1 MINCAQ
7 IFILHTTKI
16 FAQKYV
22 KQIHDILYLFQSTKI
37 DSIHFFQY
45 IVLLSCRNVDK
56 LFVISVFF
64 RKNYIQISKCKQN
77 TKMSAINRN
86 YDVNSIYLRYCNSN
100 LNEIDIVV
108 IVSEH
113 L

>member
-1 MINCAQ
+1 MS
-7 IFILHTTKI
+7 
-16 FAQKYV
+16 AQKYV

-37 DSIHFFQY
+37 DFIHFFQY
-45 IVLLSCRNVDK
+45 IVLLSCRNDDK

-64 RKNYIQISKCKQN
+64 RKNYIQISNCKQN
-77 TKMSAINRN
+77 TKMSAVNRN

-100 LNEIDIVV
+100 LNVIDIVV

>member
-7 IFILHTTKI
+7 IFILHTTKMS
-16 FAQKYV
+16 AQKYV
-22 KQIHDILYLFQSTKI
+22 KQIHDIQYLFQWTKI
-37 DSIHFFQY
+37 DFIHFFQY
-45 IVLLSCRNVDK
+45 IVRSCRNVDK

-100 LNEIDIVV
+100 LNVIDIVV

>member
-1 MINCAQ
+1 MS
-7 IFILHTTKI
+7 
-16 FAQKYV
+16 AQKYV

-37 DSIHFFQY
+37 NFIYLFQY
-45 IVLLSCRNVDK
+45 IVLLSCRNDDQ

-64 RKNYIQISKCKQN
+64 RKNCIQISNCKQN
-77 TKMSAINRN
+77 AKMSALNRN

-100 LNEIDIVV
+100 LNVIDIVV

-113 L
+113 LYSLHRHFENSQF